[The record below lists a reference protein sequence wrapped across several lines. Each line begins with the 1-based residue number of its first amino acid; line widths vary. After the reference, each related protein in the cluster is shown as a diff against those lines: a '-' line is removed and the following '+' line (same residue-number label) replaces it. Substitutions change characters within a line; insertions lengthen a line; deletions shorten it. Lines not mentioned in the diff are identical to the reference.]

1 MPRPSVYQPLLDHL
15 AAVEGHEA
23 ILTFREIEAILD
35 AALPP
40 TAITSRGYWSSASN
54 SHVRAWQAL
63 GWHAHASPRKL
74 RVRFARDAEEGRDE

>member
-1 MPRPSVYQPLLDHL
+1 MPMPSVDQPLLDYL

-23 ILTFREIEAILD
+23 VLTFMEIETILD

-40 TAITSRGYWSSASN
+40 TAITSGGYWSSAGN

-63 GWHAHASPRKL
+63 GWRAHASPCKL
-74 RVRFARDAEEGRDE
+74 RVRFTRDTVSDG